1 MNVCDLNSVK
11 VLFSENGPFLK
22 EVLPWPFFGPRLKA
36 KYLSHFSC
44 GTGCV
49 DGA

>member
-11 VLFSENGPFLK
+11 VLFSENGHFLK
-22 EVLPWPFFGPRLKA
+22 EVLDWTFFGPGLEA
-36 KYLSHFSC
+36 KCLNHFSC

-49 DGA
+49 DGP